1 MLPPARATSPALRI
15 ARLRGPAGPWALAL
29 SLAGVA
35 LGCGAAPGATANA
48 APSPADARP
57 HGYAV
62 LARAASLDAAWP
74 LAQEVYASD
83 RLRPALSEAEAR
95 IFAGAPAPPRSG
107 GRELALA
114 DLADTREAITDD
126 GPTARRLLASLAKE
140 YGLEGVF
147 VVYPGAAGERPL
159 VKAFIAGGAPRFA
172 PVELRAEA
180 GERPWASAR
189 PSLERLVPAAAQGPA
204 AARPAVARGGAPKTE
219 GHGAF
224 YQSPWFW
231 GAAGAAV
238 VLGGAFFLATRDSS
252 SDSIHL
258 EMQVPR

>member
-1 MLPPARATSPALRI
+1 M
-15 ARLRGPAGPWALAL
+15 
-29 SLAGVA
+29 AGVT
-35 LGCGAAPGATANA
+35 LGCGASPGAGVDA
-48 APSPADARP
+48 APASPVAKPAR
-57 HGYAV
+57 GYAV
-62 LARAASLDAAWP
+62 LARAASLDTAWP
-74 LAQEVYASD
+74 LAQEVYASE
-83 RLRPALSEAEAR
+83 RLRPALSEAQAR
-95 IFAGAPAPPRSG
+95 VFAGAKPPAPGAGEPP
-107 GRELALA
+107 ALV
-114 DLADTREAITDD
+114 DLADAREAITDD

-147 VVYPGAAGERPL
+147 VVYAGAEGERPL
-159 VKAFIAGGAPRFA
+159 VRAFVAGEGSSRAGRFA
-172 PVELRAEA
+172 PVELRAEP
-180 GERPWASAR
+180 GDRPWASAR
-189 PSLERLVPAAAQGPA
+189 SSLERLVPAAAPGP
-204 AARPAVARGGAPKTE
+204 AARPAVAHAGTPKTE

>member
-1 MLPPARATSPALRI
+1 MLPPARATSPAVRI
-15 ARLRGPAGPWALAL
+15 PRRRGPAAPWALAL
-29 SLAGVA
+29 SLSAVG
-35 LGCGAAPGATANA
+35 LGCGAAPSASVDA
-48 APSPADARP
+48 APQPAGARP

-62 LARAASLDAAWP
+62 LARAASLETAWP

-83 RLRPALSEAEAR
+83 RLRPALSEAQAR
-95 IFAGAPAPPRSG
+95 VFAGAPAPPRGG
-107 GRELALA
+107 GREPSLA
-114 DLADTREAITDD
+114 DLADAREAITDD

-140 YGLEGVF
+140 YALEGLF
-147 VVYPGAAGERPL
+147 VVYPGADGERPL
-159 VKAFIAGGAPRFA
+159 VKAFVAGEGSSARFA

-180 GERPWASAR
+180 GERPWGSAR
-189 PSLERLVPAAAQGPA
+189 SSLERLVPAAVAP
-204 AARPAVARGGAPKTE
+204 RPSVARAATPKTE
-219 GHGAF
+219 GRAAF